1 MVLSLLWSV
10 LQLVLRLGVFVT
22 AVFAEFLASKV
33 YGGGPRRTQIQA
45 RTAGS
50 TTPRAK
56 VAVVGA
62 GIAGSSCAWAL
73 EQDGF
78 NVHLFEAD
86 DYVGGNAKT
95 FLWPDGQRTGL
106 SVLAWPEL

>member
-1 MVLSLLWSV
+1 MVA
-10 LQLVLRLGVFVT
+10 VFVDF
-22 AVFAEFLASKV
+22 VMSK
-33 YGGGPRRTQIQA
+33 GGGKPA
-45 RTAGS
+45 RTKVQPRQAGS
-50 TTPRAK
+50 ATPRAR

-73 EQDGF
+73 DQDGF
-78 NVHLFEAD
+78 EVHLFEAA